1 MIRRPLLPN
10 LLALCLALVAPAL
23 ATSVAAAQT
32 IITPQAIEAGRVDVR
47 DDGRFARIVF
57 SFEQRPKHQMS
68 AQNGVLVIRFERTID
83 ISVDALTRELRNYV
97 SSARRDPDGTAI
109 RIALSRKV
117 RINSAEAG
125 NQLFV
130 DLLPE
135 PWVGGAP
142 ALPAEVV
149 AELQRRAE
157 EAERLRRE
165 EEARQRRRAIR
176 SPIDLTIG
184 EAPTFTRL
192 EFRSSERVVA
202 TVSRGPREVRI
213 SFERVGVIELGP
225 IRARLPRFLD
235 GIRTEDGDDRLIIV
249 LDVDAVRDVRSFE
262 DANAFVVD
270 IMGPERAATEFRS
283 DGVIRRGD
291 GPSPGQSTLM
301 RGAPRPEAV
310 APTPTPAP
318 PTPQQAAPQR
328 RVERALPSPP
338 DRPPDLAQSYAAL
351 LPPANLMPTQT
362 SASASGVL
370 DDDIIT
376 GTVGRS
382 GDMNPAVLLVEARE
396 DNGSIAISFGFQ
408 AETPAAVFQR
418 GQSLWMIFSSQRR
431 LDGSALQRS
440 FPQRFRNVAT
450 TQRQGYSIVR
460 AEIEGPFL
468 TSAQVDGT
476 GWIIT
481 IGDTIATPPRGLQ
494 VLPRSLADGRTS
506 VTIDLTNVAELHR
519 IPDPIVGD
527 ELIVATSLPPIS
539 AMLRQQTY
547 VDFTILSSAQGLA
560 LRAFGDDLQAS
571 TSEQGVF
578 IQRDAGLQLSFS
590 GAQRAAALGPGHA
603 SVARMGFLDFEGWK
617 FGAPDRFIQIRDALV
632 SRASSSEGA
641 ERRAARLD
649 LTRFYLAHGL
659 GAEASIVLFVVRQ
672 EEPAFESDPIFRF
685 LRGAASVLA
694 GRYEVASRD
703 LALPEFN
710 DLPDIALWRGLIA
723 ERAGSF
729 VQARR
734 LLDRARDVLGSYPRH
749 FQARVLNALAVS
761 VLEANDIGTAQSLLE
776 ELRTLDTG
784 PEHRARVAFLTAR
797 IAEVQGRGE
806 EAISGFQSVEVDGGP
821 EIRATAR
828 ARRIYLQMA
837 LRRITPEV
845 AAGLLESVT
854 FDWRGDSLETEIY
867 LRLATLY
874 FRQNQ
879 DRAGFIVARRAMTAS
894 AESPTARQTQDLARD
909 RFIELFAEGG
919 ADDLPAVQAL
929 ALFYDFR
936 ELLPSGR
943 RGDEMIRALSD
954 RLLEVD
960 LLEQAIEL
968 LAHQV
973 DNRLEGAQRADVAA
987 QLGFIHLL
995 NRDPE
1000 KALAAIR
1007 RTQIARLP
1015 NEIERRRRL
1024 IEARSLA
1031 ALGRPDIGI
1040 ELLGDDDSEAT
1051 RRLRADLLWEGRSW
1065 ALAAAALETLSLRAG
1080 TSGAL
1085 STPARVDVLRAA
1097 VAFAL
1102 ANEQPGL
1109 DRLRASFASRMADT
1123 PESHAF
1129 NVLTSPTTGH
1139 GVEYRNLM
1147 REVSTVDTLQ
1157 NFLRDYRERFG
1168 ARRAQG
1174 NAQTGG

>member
-1 MIRRPLLPN
+1 MVRRPLLSK
-10 LLALCLALVAPAL
+10 LLALCLALVAPAFAAGL
-23 ATSVAAAQT
+23 AAAQT
-32 IITPQAIEAGRVDVR
+32 ITNSQAVEAGRVDVR
-47 DDGRFARIVF
+47 DDGRFARLVF
-57 SFEQRPKHQMS
+57 SFEQRPRHQMS

-83 ISVDALTRELRNYV
+83 ISVDALMRELRNYV
-97 SSARRDPDGTAI
+97 SSARRDSDGTAI

-135 PWVGGAP
+135 PWVGSAP

-149 AELQRRAE
+149 AEMQRRAE

-165 EEARQRRRAIR
+165 EEARQRRRAVR
-176 SPIDLTIG
+176 GPIDLTVG

-213 SFERVGVIELGP
+213 SFERVGVVELGP

-235 GIRTEDGDDRLIIV
+235 GIRTEDGDDRLIVV

-283 DGVIRRGD
+283 DGVIRRGE

-310 APTPTPAP
+310 APAP
-318 PTPQQAAPQR
+318 PVPQQAAPQR
-328 RVERALPSPP
+328 RVDRVLPLPP
-338 DRPPDLAQSYAAL
+338 DRPPDLARSYAAL
-351 LPPANLMPTQT
+351 LVPAHLMPTQT
-362 SASASGVL
+362 AASASAVS
-370 DDDIIT
+370 DDDIVT
-376 GTVGRS
+376 GTVARA
-382 GDMNPAVLLVEARE
+382 GDTNPAVLLVEARE
-396 DNGSIAISFGFQ
+396 DNGSIAISFGFE

-418 GQSLWMIFSSQRR
+418 GQSLWMIFSSNRR
-431 LDGSALQRS
+431 LDGSALQRD
-440 FPQRFRNVAT
+440 FPRRFRNVAT
-450 TQRQGYSIVR
+450 TQSQGYSIVR
-460 AEIEGPFL
+460 AEVEGPFL
-468 TSAQVDGT
+468 ASAQVDGT
-476 GWIIT
+476 GWVISV
-481 IGDTIATPPRGLQ
+481 GDTIAAPPRGLQ
-494 VLPRSLADGRTS
+494 VIPRSLADGRTS

-519 IPDPIVGD
+519 ILDPIVGD
-527 ELIVATSLPPIS
+527 ELIVATSLPPIA

-547 VDFTILSSAQGLA
+547 VDFTVLGSAQGLA
-560 LRAFGDDLQAS
+560 LRAFGDDLRAT
-571 TSEQGVF
+571 TSDLGV
-578 IQRDAGLQLSFS
+578 IIERDAGLQLSFS

-603 SVARMGFLDFEGWK
+603 AVARTGFLDFEGWK

-641 ERRAARLD
+641 ARRAARLD

-672 EEPAFESDPIFRF
+672 EEPTFEGDPIFRF

-694 GRYEVASRD
+694 GRFELASRD
-703 LALPEFN
+703 LSLPEFN
-710 DLPDIALWRGLIA
+710 DLPDISLWRGLIA
-723 ERAGSF
+723 ERTGSF

-734 LLDRARDVLGSYPRH
+734 HLDRARDVLGYYPRS

-761 VLEANDIGTAQSLLE
+761 VLEANDIGTAQSLVE

-784 PEHRARVAFLTAR
+784 QEHRARMAFLAAR
-797 IAEVQGRGE
+797 IAELQGRSE

-821 EIRATAR
+821 EISATAK
-828 ARRIYLQMA
+828 ARRVNLQLA
-837 LRRITPEV
+837 LQRITPEV
-845 AAGLLESVT
+845 AAGLLESLS

-874 FRQNQ
+874 FRQNK
-879 DRAGFIVARRAMTAS
+879 DRAGFTVARRAMTAN
-894 AESPTARQTQDLARD
+894 AESQTARQTQDLARD
-909 RFIELFAEGG
+909 RYIELFAEGG
-919 ADDLPAVQAL
+919 ADELPPVEAL

-954 RLLEVD
+954 RLLAVD

-1040 ELLGDDDSEAT
+1040 ELLGDDESEAT
-1051 RRLRADLLWEGRSW
+1051 RRLKADLLWEGRSW
-1065 ALAAAALETLSLRAG
+1065 ALAAGALETLSLRAG
-1080 TSGAL
+1080 ASGVL
-1085 STPARVDVLRAA
+1085 STPARTDVLRAA

-1102 ANEQPGL
+1102 ANDQRGL

-1129 NVLTSPTTGH
+1129 NVLTSPTGGQ

-1147 REVSTVDTLQ
+1147 REVITVDTLQ

-1168 ARRAQG
+1168 AQRAQG
-1174 NAQTGG
+1174 TAQTSG